1 MPRRPRRRRRNPDDD
16 DFDIEGFVDEFME
29 KDARRSSM
37 HPLGKPFDLG
47 RVETEVLTPGLGD
60 VTLYY
65 RVKNKKGDIVATSSK
80 TLPSRNTAEGK
91 YLLSKGLG
99 SVFTYVVSFSPKKT
113 QGVPWQNVQAA
124 LLADEEYA
132 MLLDQVIYGDEQP
145 GRKEFVVSSR
155 HVYVD
160 LLGPM
165 ALAKAI
171 ERAGKHLGLK
181 VEDWFD

>member
-1 MPRRPRRRRRNPDDD
+1 VSRRRRNPDDD

-47 RVETEVLTPGLGD
+47 QAEVEILSTGLGD

-65 RVKNKKGDIVATSSK
+65 RVKNKKGDIVATSST

-91 YLLSKGLG
+91 YLLGKGLG
-99 SVFTYVVSFSPKKT
+99 SVFTFVVSFSPKKAK
-113 QGVPWQNVQAA
+113 GAPWQTVQAA
-124 LLADEEYA
+124 MLADEEYA
-132 MLLDQVIYGDEQP
+132 TLLDQVIYGDEPP
-145 GRKEFVVSSR
+145 GRKEFVVNSR
-155 HVYVD
+155 HVYLD

-165 ALAKAI
+165 AIAKAI
-171 ERAGKHLGLK
+171 ERAGKHLGFK